1 LGATVFMLKYGHPPF
16 VAGNL
21 LNLYNKIQN
30 DPLVFPPQMKISPG
44 LQDLLENM
52 LRKDPN
58 ERFTLDKVILHPWMR
73 YPPPNPATAAA
84 LAAAANACADRGD
97 SASVALAIPGIKA
110 RIRASPRVV
119 PAEISADHVPI
130 RAQFT
135 PPDSYNDEEAAAME
149 GPVKEVNNEDMYKSI
164 GVSVVG
170 KTRSSRRKSKSSAS
184 SSACVSEKVS
194 QHENMEKTPKDGESD
209 MMLSG
214 WGADVFEII
223 DVGESNNSDSDDDS
237 DDEEDSVV
245 ATKHVTT
252 AVNSFNVTSTRV
264 SKAVSDKDVEN
275 IFSVVTVGEDEKEGS
290 DSSSDEDKSKGKAV
304 KEEIPRAPSRKMSE
318 QLAPLAKYDM
328 AGMDDTSSRGSMGA
342 DEENFRAS
350 RFRSQLSKRS
360 IKEAISKEMRSK
372 KNVLECL
379 SSGRSS
385 QMSSPFRIGT
395 PPSNPARNLNL
406 RPPGCVATPSK
417 REVDGV
423 ASYVRTVDVEEE
435 CTGELSMEEFR
446 TMMDTLATVGGP
458 RDRSVEDS
466 EADPV
471 DLTLDALDFSSQLM
485 NMNSGVGVAFHSEK
499 GQREFQEDRCCLVP
513 DVAEMNMREA
523 MEQAGGLKSRRGSF
537 LNSVQ
542 KETEDQL
549 HKITVT
555 CLFDGH
561 SGSVCSEY
569 LSKHFAK
576 ILVNHEKFLDSS
588 PEAALIDVCR
598 QIDGQVTVVQL
609 SFEDAPTISLY
620 FYFFLFL

>member
-1 LGATVFMLKYGHPPF
+1 MLKYGHPPF

-84 LAAAANACADRGD
+84 LAAAATACADRGD
-97 SASVALAIPGIKA
+97 IASIALATPGIKA

-119 PAEISADHVPI
+119 PADISADHVPI

-170 KTRSSRRKSKSSAS
+170 KTRSSRRKSKSATNSKS

-194 QHENMEKTPKDGESD
+194 QNEVIEKTTKDGESD

-237 DDEEDSVV
+237 DDAEDSIV

-252 AVNSFNVTSTRV
+252 AVNSAVTSTRL
-264 SKAVSDKDVEN
+264 SKAVSDKDIEN
-275 IFSVVTVGEDEKEGS
+275 IFNVVTVGEDEKEGS
-290 DSSSDEDKSKGKAV
+290 DSSSEDEGSKGKPV
-304 KEEIPRAPSRKMSE
+304 SEGIPRAPSLKITE
-318 QLAPLAKYDM
+318 QLAPLAKYDLM
-328 AGMDDTSSRGSMGA
+328 AMDDTLSRGSMGA

-385 QMSSPFRIGT
+385 QMSSPFRVGT
-395 PPSNPARNLNL
+395 PPSNAGRSSNLL
-406 RPPGCVATPSK
+406 PPGCASTPSK
-417 REVDGV
+417 RDINGV
-423 ASYVRTVDVEEE
+423 ASYVRAVEVEEE

-458 RDRSVEDS
+458 RDRSGEDS

-523 MEQAGGLKSRRGSF
+523 MEQAGGQRSRRGSF

-576 ILVNHEKFLDSS
+576 MLVNHEKFLDSS

-598 QIDGQVTVVQL
+598 QIDGQVAAIQLTLKNAPFISVVYYP
-609 SFEDAPTISLY
+609 F
-620 FYFFLFL
+620 

>member
-1 LGATVFMLKYGHPPF
+1 MLKYGHPPF

-97 SASVALAIPGIKA
+97 SASVALATPGIKA

-119 PAEISADHVPI
+119 PAETATDHIPI

-170 KTRSSRRKSKSSAS
+170 KTRSSRRKSKSSTN

-194 QHENMEKTPKDGESD
+194 QHENVEKTSKDGEGD

-237 DDEEDSVV
+237 DDAEDSVV

-252 AVNSFNVTSTRV
+252 AVNSFNVTSSRV
-264 SKAVSDKDVEN
+264 SKAVSDKDIEN
-275 IFSVVTVGEDEKEGS
+275 IFNVVTVGEDDKDGS
-290 DSSSDEDKSKGKAV
+290 DSSSDEEKGKAA
-304 KEEIPRAPSRKMSE
+304 KEEVPKAPSRKMSE
-318 QLAPLAKYDM
+318 QLAPLAKYDLM
-328 AGMDDTSSRGSMGA
+328 AMDDTLSRGSMGA

-385 QMSSPFRIGT
+385 QMSSPYRVGT
-395 PPSNPARNLNL
+395 PPSHAGRSSNLL
-406 RPPGCVATPSK
+406 PPGCAATPSK
-417 REVDGV
+417 REVNGV

-513 DVAEMNMREA
+513 DVAEMNVREA
-523 MEQAGGLKSRRGSF
+523 MEQAGGQKSRRGSF
-537 LNSVQ
+537 INSVQ
-542 KETEDQL
+542 KETEDQQ

-576 ILVNHEKFLDSS
+576 MLVNHEKFLDSS

-598 QIDGQVTVVQL
+598 QIDGQVAAIQL
-609 SFEDAPTISLY
+609 TFKMQR
-620 FYFFLFL
+620 FFLFTSM